1 MANTW
6 THDSLR
12 SRPPRRLRHRAIK
25 ACPVCGALNA
35 KINRECFVCSW
46 NGRFDEDPESIERGL
61 YDLIDRCPEIAEI
74 LFETNQVRPGLLER
88 IGRFFARFRRKVD
101 LTV

>member
-6 THDSLR
+6 THDSLG

-46 NGRFDEDPESIERGL
+46 SGRFDEDADSIERGL
-61 YDLIDRCPEIAEI
+61 YDLMDRCPEIAEI
-74 LFETNQVRPGLLER
+74 LFETEDRRPRFVER
-88 IGRFFARFRRKVD
+88 LRGFIARFRRRVD
-101 LTV
+101 VTV